1 MFKIESL
8 TLYNLNDDKYTYS
21 FSKGLNYFVGSNSTG
36 KTVFYN
42 FFDYMFGASKKIS
55 KEPWYRGSF
64 KKAEMEFLYGDIKY
78 KVVRTIDSNK
88 II

>member
-1 MFKIESL
+1 
-8 TLYNLNDDKYTYS
+8 
-21 FSKGLNYFVGSNSTG
+21 
-36 KTVFYN
+36 
-42 FFDYMFGASKKIS
+42 MFGASKKIS

-88 II
+88 NFFGYANDINLEPVSEEL